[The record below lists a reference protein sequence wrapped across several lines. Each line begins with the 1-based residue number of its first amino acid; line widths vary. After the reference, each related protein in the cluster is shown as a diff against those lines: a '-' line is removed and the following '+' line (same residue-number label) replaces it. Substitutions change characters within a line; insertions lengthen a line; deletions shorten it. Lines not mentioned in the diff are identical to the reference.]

1 MRNYYNLLLLD
12 GKESF
17 FIKADKQRIK
27 QVVINLVNNAIKYN
41 RVGGWVKLSAVEFV
55 KNDQPIIKI

>member
-1 MRNYYNLLLLD
+1 MNVFRDVIETLTPAANARNIQLINVLD

-27 QVVINLVNNAIKYN
+27 QVVINLVNNAIN
-41 RVGGWVKLSAVEFV
+41 ILS
-55 KNDQPIIKI
+55 